1 MKKTGA
7 NSPLLGYNTN
17 VKHDNHVFHIQTED
31 SGRDHPHIITHL
43 FTSGTIL
50 ATKKTAYKE
59 YFEHDNWED
68 RVKQLMKDQHKAMF
82 VELRD
87 GVHDS
92 LAARILG
99 VQIGDCFPDGGDD
112 PAISPTTT
120 PAPPAPSGKVQMI
133 APADM
138 MDDRS
143 ETAPAKEQ
151 RSYGKSIFDTP
162 DRDST
167 FGESLISEKSLD
179 EVIMTYLKDELGD

>member
-1 MKKTGA
+1 MNKSGA

-17 VKHDNHVFHIQTED
+17 VKHDSHVFHIQTED

-50 ATKKTAYKE
+50 ATKKTAYNE
-59 YFEHDNWED
+59 YLERDSWED
-68 RVKQLMKDQHKAMF
+68 QVKQLMKDQHKAMF

-92 LAARILG
+92 FAARILG
-99 VQIGDCFPDGGDD
+99 VQIGDCVPEGGEA
-112 PAISPTTT
+112 PAISAD
-120 PAPPAPSGKVQMI
+120 APPAPSDNVQVI

-138 MDDRS
+138 VDDRS
-143 ETAPAKEQ
+143 KTTPPKEQ
-151 RSYGKSIFDTP
+151 KSYGKSIFDAP

-167 FGESLISEKSLD
+167 FGESLISDKSLD

>member
-1 MKKTGA
+1 MKKTGT

-17 VKHDNHVFHIQTED
+17 VKHDKHVFHIQTED

-50 ATKKTAYKE
+50 ATKKTAYEE
-59 YFEHDNWED
+59 YLGNDNWED
-68 RVKQLMKDQHKAMF
+68 QIKQLMKDQHKAMF

-87 GVHDS
+87 GTHDS
-92 LAARILG
+92 FAARILG
-99 VQIGDCFPDGGDD
+99 KQIGDCFPDGGDA
-112 PAISPTTT
+112 PKISSD
-120 PAPPAPSGKVQMI
+120 APPAPSGDVQMI

-138 MDDRS
+138 MDDSS
-143 ETAPAKEQ
+143 ETTPVKEQ

-167 FGESLISEKSLD
+167 FGESLISDKSLD
-179 EVIMTYLKDELGD
+179 EVILTYLKDELGD

>member
-1 MKKTGA
+1 MKKSGS

-17 VKHDNHVFHIQTED
+17 VKHGDHVFHIQTED

-50 ATKKTAYKE
+50 ATKKTAYEE
-59 YFEHDNWED
+59 YLENDNWED
-68 RVKQLMKDQHKAMF
+68 QIKQLMKDQHKAMF

-92 LAARILG
+92 FAARILG
-99 VQIGDCFPDGGDD
+99 IQIGDYLPDGGDA
-112 PAISPTTT
+112 PVISPD
-120 PAPPAPSGKVQMI
+120 APPAPSSNVQVI

-138 MDDRS
+138 MDDSS
-143 ETAPAKEQ
+143 ETTPAEERK
-151 RSYGKSIFDTP
+151 SYGKSIFDTP

-167 FGESLISEKSLD
+167 FGESLISDKSLD
-179 EVIMTYLKDELGD
+179 EVILTYLKDELGD